1 MWLAPIKSG
10 LGEHKMQDFDNS
22 MHDWA
27 NFSQN
32 TKHAFGVD
40 MSTLTN
46 SYREEQIKYFLQVRP
61 GFLSCLSLAE
71 QWLEVKAINQG
82 SDFLSALQWDD
93 WKLV

>member
-1 MWLAPIKSG
+1 
-10 LGEHKMQDFDNS
+10 MQDFDNS

-61 GFLSCLSLAE
+61 GILSCLSLAE
-71 QWLEVKAINQG
+71 QWSEGMAINQG
-82 SDFLSALQWDD
+82 TVVISFRHSSGMTA
-93 WKLV
+93 K